1 MLQVFL
7 CLHKP
12 IQLLATTRH
21 YKIETEPHS
30 CLLHSCKPTYISL
43 LMVQNATVWFL
54 LRVQELQKTGSSG
67 RALTKTLI
75 IITFLI
81 FFLSFKAFFYI
92 KKDILK
98 VYFRKF
104 AKEVD
109 RFPYFNCYF
118 RSLQL
123 INSFNAVLFEIAF
136 FWYKFTKTFGSI
148 IY

>member
-43 LMVQNATVWFL
+43 LMVQNAAVWFL

-118 RSLQL
+118 RSL
-123 INSFNAVLFEIAF
+123 
-136 FWYKFTKTFGSI
+136 
-148 IY
+148 